1 MHPGPVTHKCRYVLV
16 IRTSQYG
23 QHISDQS
30 ERLVLKCTN
39 CGVLFPTPLRMP
51 REEFEQATIEDN
63 TYKCPVCANFDTYTK
78 SDLFYDTA

>member
-1 MHPGPVTHKCRYVLV
+1 MCSCFRRAGTVST
-16 IRTSQYG
+16 
-23 QHISDQS
+23 ISDQS
-30 ERLVLKCTN
+30 ERLVLRCTN

-51 REEFEQATIEDN
+51 REEFEQATIEDK